1 MKKNRIDRINSLL
14 REVIFDV
21 IQKQV
26 KNPHVNLFVTVT
38 RVDTSADLYH
48 AKVYISLIGTDV
60 EKQQV
65 LHALESAAGFIAVQA
80 SQQVEMRHF
89 PTLSFKLDTSAEEHF
104 KIEKLLYDIEQERRA
119 RSSDTVEE

>member
-26 KNPHVNLFVTVT
+26 KNPHVNLFVSVT

-48 AKVYISLIGTDV
+48 AKVYVSLIGKDE
-60 EKQQV
+60 EKDKV
-65 LHALESAAGFIAVQA
+65 LAALDSAAGFIAVQA
-80 SQQVEMRHF
+80 SRQVELRHF
-89 PTLSFKLDTSAEEHF
+89 PSLSFVIDRSADDHF
-104 KIEKLLYDIEQERRA
+104 KIEKILSDIEKERLSRPH
-119 RSSDTVEE
+119 E

>member
-14 REVIFDV
+14 REVISDV

-26 KNPHVNLFVTVT
+26 KNPHVNLFVSVT

-48 AKVYISLIGTDV
+48 AKVYISLIGTDA
-60 EKQQV
+60 EKQNV

-80 SQQVEMRHF
+80 SHQVEMRHF
-89 PTLSFKLDTSAEEHF
+89 PSLSFKLDKGADEHF
-104 KIEKLLYDIEQERRA
+104 KIEKLLSDIEKERKLRTP
-119 RSSDTVEE
+119 SEE

>member
-14 REVIFDV
+14 REVISDV

-48 AKVYISLIGTDV
+48 AKVYVSLIGTDT
-60 EKQQV
+60 EKQNV
-65 LHALESAAGFIAVQA
+65 LTALESAAGFIAVQA
-80 SQQVEMRHF
+80 SHQVEMRHF
-89 PTLSFKLDTSAEEHF
+89 PSLSFKLDKTAEEHF
-104 KIEKLLYDIEQERRA
+104 KIEKLLSDIEKERQSRLPE
-119 RSSDTVEE
+119 STE